1 MVVSHIQFIPV
12 LKWLLLYC
20 STVRGRQEGN
30 GELQARLADK
40 EKEVSSL
47 KLRLDSAQKE
57 VKNLYLLT
65 CGFESFL
72 ARDYA

>member
-1 MVVSHIQFIPV
+1 MYTSAEFVV
-12 LKWLLLYC
+12 LYC

-30 GELQARLADK
+30 GELQARLADRD
-40 EKEVSSL
+40 KEVSSL
-47 KLRLDSAQKE
+47 KLRLDSSQKE